1 MYTNILACIHTYKR
15 VTRIHLK
22 QAISYLNPGMG
33 VFDIEYRDLGR
44 TVAYGN
50 QSVCVV
56 APLNSKCF

>member
-1 MYTNILACIHTYKR
+1 M
-15 VTRIHLK
+15 
-22 QAISYLNPGMG
+22 QAIPYLNPGMG